1 MLAQSHGQDKAIADI
16 CHSQYVSNTQYY
28 MQQSTTSP
36 KKIRQMI
43 FLLPDTFWFL
53 RLEGRLKKTVQ
64 IYYNLIKSGIAS

>member
-1 MLAQSHGQDKAIADI
+1 MLAQSHSQDKAIADI

-43 FLLPDTFWFL
+43 FLLPDTF
-53 RLEGRLKKTVQ
+53 
-64 IYYNLIKSGIAS
+64 